1 MFEGI
6 VVGLGQMGSLTNLL
20 FMNVGLLIGIIFGAI
35 PGLTVLLAIVLFL
48 PLTFGLSDTTG
59 ILMLIGIYCGGS
71 YGGSIS
77 AILINTPGTPN
88 AAATVIDGY
97 ALAKKGRAKSA
108 LMVALYAS
116 VFGGVVSAIVLLFAA
131 PPIAKV
137 TRFFGPAEYFTL
149 AVFGISMIAG
159 VSGKNMLKGIM
170 AGCLGILISMVGQD
184 ATTGVFRFSFDIIDL
199 AAGVEF
205 VPVLIGLFAIS
216 ELLAKTSDHKKLHTM
231 SSAVRMDH
239 NDHLHIK
246 EFLSVWKTIVRSTFI
261 GIVIGAIPG
270 TGGGIA
276 SFLSYNE
283 AKRKSKH
290 PEEFGNG
297 SIEGIAAAETANNAV
312 TGGALIPTM
321 TLGVPGEAV
330 TAVMLGALMMNGLI
344 PGSRIFIEH
353 RDVMYT
359 ILIGTVFI
367 NLFMLVQ
374 GKALIRVFSLITK
387 IPDSLLMPILFA
399 LCVAGAYAVSNSVFN
414 VFIMFIFGGLAFA
427 MHYFGY
433 PVVPLLL
440 GIILGPMAESNLK
453 RALVISD
460 GSPLIF
466 ITRPISVV
474 FILLTVLSV
483 YASIRSSMV
492 KKQED

>member
-1 MFEGI
+1 
-6 VVGLGQMGSLTNLL
+6 
-20 FMNVGLLIGIIFGAI
+20 
-35 PGLTVLLAIVLFL
+35 
-48 PLTFGLSDTTG
+48 
-59 ILMLIGIYCGGS
+59 
-71 YGGSIS
+71 
-77 AILINTPGTPN
+77 
-88 AAATVIDGY
+88 
-97 ALAKKGRAKSA
+97 
-108 LMVALYAS
+108 
-116 VFGGVVSAIVLLFAA
+116 
-131 PPIAKV
+131 
-137 TRFFGPAEYFTL
+137 
-149 AVFGISMIAG
+149 
-159 VSGKNMLKGIM
+159 
-170 AGCLGILISMVGQD
+170 
-184 ATTGVFRFSFDIIDL
+184 
-199 AAGVEF
+199 
-205 VPVLIGLFAIS
+205 
-216 ELLAKTSDHKKLHTM
+216 
-231 SSAVRMDH
+231 
-239 NDHLHIK
+239 
-246 EFLSVWKTIVRSTFI
+246 
-261 GIVIGAIPG
+261 
-270 TGGGIA
+270 
-276 SFLSYNE
+276 
-283 AKRKSKH
+283 
-290 PEEFGNG
+290 
-297 SIEGIAAAETANNAV
+297 
-312 TGGALIPTM
+312 
-321 TLGVPGEAV
+321 
-330 TAVMLGALMMNGLI
+330 LMMNGLI

-466 ITRPISVV
+466 VTRPISVV